1 MKKSLLILSA
11 ALLALAACNKV
22 AVEEQPVVN
31 NNDFVLTFTSE
42 RPQLDIDTKTA
53 WDTETSSIV
62 WSAGD
67 KIRVGYTLDGE
78 WMGQTEAGD
87 AKFYSSDEVVID
99 GSNASV
105 GSFSVPISGS
115 TFTDPEVAGKYVFYA
130 IYPASLLTNTTVASA
145 PTATVTLKTIQNPTA
160 DSFEGV
166 TDIMVGK
173 TAEMDLEK
181 LPTDPIDLLWDRVVA
196 HGYFTLKDFQGV
208 VAGETITKVTL
219 TAQDGAALTGEF
231 SVSLEDG
238 SFTASNATN
247 EVVINGSDLAFVEE
261 SGMTNLKIWL
271 SVLPETLTSL
281 KVDVTT
287 SKANYVRE
295 ITGIS
300 KTLKKNARNILAI
313 NMATATRTAVEEV
326 VWVKKD
332 ISAIRPS
339 DVFVIVGNNGD
350 NYAMTNDNGA
360 SSSPSASAIAVSG
373 NKLASN
379 PVDNIQWT
387 LSGNSSDGYT
397 FYPNGTT
404 ETWLYCTNSN
414 SGVRVGTNDAKT
426 FSIVDGYLKH
436 SGTSRY
442 VGIYNSTD
450 WRCYTSI
457 NSNIAGQTFAFY
469 VKTVAGDVKDP
480 VTLTFSSPTTTVN
493 VGETVTNVATVDPEG
508 LELTY
513 ASDDEDVATVDATG
527 KVTGVAPGTA
537 TITASFAGNENYEE
551 ASASYEI
558 KVVNPSGN
566 DGSLAHPYTA
576 SEARELA
583 LGGDTGS
590 YYITGIVT
598 KIQNQYDANYGTANF
613 WIDEEGA
620 SQTVFEGYKIKY
632 FGNVNWVEGNAK
644 IAVGDEVIIYGTLTV
659 YNSTPETS
667 SGYLVSLNGKTKCL
681 TPGSLTAT
689 PDNDNKQITVTW
701 GAATGTESAIS
712 YVVSCGTQTYNA
724 SAAGSHTFT
733 MSDYGQYNVS
743 VAASADDAISG
754 TARTTVTLSDPSGET
769 PTLQYTLDGTDSSQG
784 TNGYATDS
792 EITQSNIGWI
802 AVANTT
808 ISPWRFGG
816 KNLTGVD
823 RAVYSTTAIA
833 SNISSIEVES
843 GSATATVNSLT
854 ITVHNSASDAASGSN
869 PIATKTV
876 TSDIV
881 DATVILTK
889 ADNTSWA
896 GKYYRIVYNV
906 TAGGSNQ
913 YVQFKSAK
921 FYGIN

>member
-332 ISAIRPS
+332 ISAITSS
-339 DVFVIVGNNGD
+339 DVFVIVGNNGS
-350 NYAMTNDNGA
+350 NFAMTNDNGTGSA
-360 SSSPSASAIAVSG
+360 PVASAISVSDD
-373 NKLASN
+373 KLTSN

-387 LSGNSSDGYT
+387 LSGNGSDGYT

-404 ETWLYCTNSN
+404 ATWLYCTNSN
-414 SGVRVGTNDAKT
+414 NGVRVGTNNAKT
-426 FSIVDGYLKH
+426 FKIDGGYLKH

-442 VGIYNSTD
+442 VGIYNSAD
-450 WRCYTSI
+450 WRCYTS
-457 NSNIAGQTFAFY
+457 NGGNIENQTIAFY
-469 VKTVAGDVKDP
+469 VKTIAGPTKP
-480 VTLTFSSPTTTVN
+480 VPTITFENPTTEVN
-493 VGETVTNVATVDPEG
+493 ISESVTNAATIDPET
-508 LELTY
+508 LSLTY
-513 ASDDEDVATVDATG
+513 ASSSTSIATVDANG
-527 KVTGVAPGTA
+527 KVTGVAAGTA
-537 TITASFAGNENYEE
+537 TITASFAGDDTYDP

-558 KVVNPSGN
+558 TVVDPDAN
-566 DGSLAHPYTA
+566 DGSAEKPYTA
-576 SEARELA
+576 AEAAVLAMAGNTNTVYVKGYISSIVEEYSSYGNTSFNISEDGSTTATQFEIFRVTATSATDYMVGDYVVFQGKLTTYNNTPELAQGGTKYLQVKAPRFSPDGGNFSGDSQSVTLTADSGAEIRYTIGETVPTSTTGTVYSEAIAITETTTINALA
-583 LGGDTGS
+583 VKDGIVTGVVSKTFTKIAGADVQFLTSDFSDQGTANTGS
-590 YYITGIVT
+590 EITATKSGITFTCDKGYGTTQIRCYKGGTITISAEAGKTITGISFAFSGSYT
-598 KIQNQYDANYGTANF
+598 GGLNTTYTDL
-613 WIDEEGA
+613 
-620 SQTVFEGYKIKY
+620 S
-632 FGNVNWVEGNAK
+632 
-644 IAVGDEVIIYGTLTV
+644 
-659 YNSTPETS
+659 TS
-667 SGYLVSLNGKTKCL
+667 SWSSGEL
-681 TPGSLTAT
+681 GSQARFTS
-689 PDNDNKQITVTW
+689 ITVTY
-701 GAATGTESAIS
+701 E
-712 YVVSCGTQTYNA
+712 
-724 SAAGSHTFT
+724 
-733 MSDYGQYNVS
+733 
-743 VAASADDAISG
+743 
-754 TARTTVTLSDPSGET
+754 
-769 PTLQYTLDGTDSSQG
+769 
-784 TNGYATDS
+784 
-792 EITQSNIGWI
+792 
-802 AVANTT
+802 
-808 ISPWRFGG
+808 
-816 KNLTGVD
+816 
-823 RAVYSTTAIA
+823 
-833 SNISSIEVES
+833 
-843 GSATATVNSLT
+843 
-854 ITVHNSASDAASGSN
+854 
-869 PIATKTV
+869 
-876 TSDIV
+876 
-881 DATVILTK
+881 
-889 ADNTSWA
+889 
-896 GKYYRIVYNV
+896 
-906 TAGGSNQ
+906 
-913 YVQFKSAK
+913 
-921 FYGIN
+921 

>member
-115 TFTDPEVAGKYVFYA
+115 TFTDPEVVGKYVFYA

-332 ISAIRPS
+332 ISAINSS
-339 DVFVIVGNNGD
+339 DVFVIVGNNGS
-350 NYAMTNDNGA
+350 NFAMTNDNGTGSA
-360 SSSPSASAIAVSG
+360 PAASAISVSDD
-373 NKLASN
+373 KLTSN

-387 LSGNSSDGYT
+387 LSGNSTDGYT

-404 ETWLYCTNSN
+404 ATWLYCTSSN
-414 SGVRVGTNDAKT
+414 NGVRVGTNNAKT
-426 FSIVDGYLKH
+426 FKIDGGYLKH

-442 VGIYNSTD
+442 VGIYNSSD
-450 WRCYTSI
+450 WRCYTS
-457 NSNIAGQTFAFY
+457 NGGNIENQTIAFY
-469 VKTVAGDVKDP
+469 VKTIAGPVKP
-480 VTLTFSSPTTTVN
+480 VPTITFSEPTTKVN
-493 VGETVTNVATVDPEG
+493 IGESVTNTATIDPEG
-508 LELTY
+508 LSITY
-513 ASDDEDVATVDATG
+513 SSSSTSVATVDANG
-527 KVTGVAPGTA
+527 KVTGVAVGTA
-537 TITASFAGNENYEE
+537 TITASFAGDDTYDV

-558 KVVNPSGN
+558 TVVDPNAN
-566 DGSLAHPYTA
+566 DGSAEKPYTVAEALAKA
-576 SEARELA
+576 SEVGTTGLA
-583 LGGDTGS
+583 GVYVKGIVSSTGTVNTQYNSVS
-590 YYITGIVT
+590 YYISDDGSDSSSL
-598 KIQNQYDANYGTANF
+598 Y
-613 WIDEEGA
+613 
-620 SQTVFEGYKIKY
+620 
-632 FGNVNWVEGNAK
+632 
-644 IAVGDEVIIYGTLTV
+644 IYGGLYIDGEGFTDENNLNLGDYVVVCGTLKM
-659 YNSTPETS
+659 YNSTPEIDKNSEIKTLFRAPS
-667 SGYLVSLNGKTKCL
+667 FNPNGGSFTTDNLSVVLSAESG
-681 TPGSLTAT
+681 AT
-689 PDNDNKQITVTW
+689 I
-701 GAATGTESAIS
+701 
-712 YVVSCGTQTYNA
+712 
-724 SAAGSHTFT
+724 
-733 MSDYGQYNVS
+733 
-743 VAASADDAISG
+743 
-754 TARTTVTLSDPSGET
+754 R
-769 PTLQYTLDGTDSSQG
+769 YTLDGSNPTTTTG
-784 TNGYATDS
+784 TVYES
-792 EITQSNIGWI
+792 PITITGTTTIKAI
-802 AVANTT
+802 AVKDELV
-808 ISPWRFGG
+808 S
-816 KNLTGVD
+816 GV
-823 RAVYSTTAIA
+823 VTKTFTKS
-833 SNISSIEVES
+833 S
-843 GSATATVNSLT
+843 GSVPAPET
-854 ITVHNSASDAASGSN
+854 ITFADAKWGLENSEQYLDPFDGGHFTITFAGGAND
-869 PIATKTV
+869 
-876 TSDIV
+876 
-881 DATVILTK
+881 
-889 ADNTSWA
+889 
-896 GKYYRIVYNV
+896 GKYYTTGSGIRTYGGGTITIASTEYAIAKIQFTWDGNNAPSSDVANPAGYSTSTKEWTGSSKSIVLTRPTGSGHWRLQSV
-906 TAGGSNQ
+906 TVTYAE
-913 YVQFKSAK
+913 
-921 FYGIN
+921 